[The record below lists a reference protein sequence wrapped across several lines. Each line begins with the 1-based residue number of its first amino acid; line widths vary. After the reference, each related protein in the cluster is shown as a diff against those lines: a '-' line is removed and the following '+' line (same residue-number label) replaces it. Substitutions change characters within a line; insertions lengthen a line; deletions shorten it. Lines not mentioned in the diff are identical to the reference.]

1 MSCVKMSERGFQVVH
16 PLGLLSWSSRD
27 VRVKFEHGECIFP
40 VENLHRIP
48 QHTALPP
55 CKTNHAPTWL
65 RQARDGTADASH
77 LCIFVSGVT
86 ICSACAG
93 SDVKLVSLS

>member
-40 VENLHRIP
+40 VEIDIGFHNTLRYHPARR
-48 QHTALPP
+48 TTRPP
-55 CKTNHAPTWL
+55 GCVK
-65 RQARDGTADASH
+65 QGTAQLMLRIYA
-77 LCIFVSGVT
+77 F
-86 ICSACAG
+86 
-93 SDVKLVSLS
+93 LSVV